1 MMRPLRTLMIV
12 AFIVGGLLALAGFR
26 ASLPRVLIL
35 HSGNEGSEWVR
46 GVDLAFDRE
55 LQGSRR
61 PIQVDRHYLR
71 LDEPGTSPETVRIRV
86 QDARRAI
93 TRSKPDI
100 LIAVDDEAN
109 ELVGRQLADLPDLRL
124 LYVSINQSPSRY
136 GYGGRASITG
146 LAETLP
152 LVAVRD
158 AIEALRGPP
167 PFTPGGEQRRPP
179 RVAALARDSDTGRAE
194 LEQVRQFAWAPLQL
208 VGTAAVTDFA
218 HWKRVCESWSGKADV
233 VLVLSYRGLPLE
245 AGSKKSV
252 SGAELADWMER
263 ECQPVPIGMLSG
275 YVTDGGGLSIAP
287 SPEEYGKLTMS
298 MALEWIGSGLNSRP
312 PEARQVSHFDVALRA
327 GLLSRRGLQLPPLYI
342 EAARARN
349 ASFD

>member
-1 MMRPLRTLMIV
+1 MMRSLRTLMIV
-12 AFIVGGLLALAGFR
+12 AFIVGGLLALTGFR
-26 ASLPRVLIL
+26 ASLPRILIL
-35 HSGNEGSEWVR
+35 HSGNEGSAWVR

-61 PIQVDRHYLR
+61 PIHVDRHYLR

-93 TRSKPDI
+93 ARSKPDL

-109 ELVGRQLADLPDLRL
+109 ELVGRHLADLPDLRL
-124 LYVSINQSPSRY
+124 LYVSINQSPARY
-136 GYGGRASITG
+136 GYEGRVSG

-167 PFTPGGEQRRPP
+167 PFTPGSDVRRPL
-179 RVAALARDSDTGRAE
+179 RVAALARDSSTGRAE

-208 VGTAAVTDFA
+208 VGTAAVTDFT

-245 AGSKKSV
+245 AGSKKPV
-252 SGAELADWMER
+252 SGAELAAWMER

-287 SPEEYGKLTMS
+287 SPDEYGKLAMG
-298 MALEWIGSGLNSRP
+298 MALEWIGSDLTPKP
-312 PEARQVSHFDVALRA
+312 PAARQVSHFDVALRA
-327 GLLSRRGLQLPPLYI
+327 RLLGRRGLQLPPLYI

>member
-1 MMRPLRTLMIV
+1 MMRLLRTLMIV
-12 AFIVGGLLALAGFR
+12 GFIVGGLLALTGFR
-26 ASLPRVLIL
+26 ASLPRILIL
-35 HSGNEGSEWVR
+35 HSGNEGTAWVR

-61 PIQVDRHYLR
+61 PIHVDRHYLR

-86 QDARRAI
+86 QDVRRAI
-93 TRSKPDI
+93 ARSKPDM

-109 ELVGRQLADLPDLRL
+109 ELVGRHLADRPGLRL

-136 GYGGRASITG
+136 GYEGRVSITG

-167 PFTPGGEQRRPP
+167 PFTPGNDVRRPL
-179 RVAALARDSDTGRAE
+179 RVAALARDSNTGRAE
-194 LEQVRQFAWAPLQL
+194 LEQVRQFGWAPLQL
-208 VGTAAVTDFA
+208 VGTAAVTDFD
-218 HWKRVCESWSGKADV
+218 HWKRACESWSGKADV

-245 AGSKKSV
+245 AGSKEPV
-252 SGAELADWMER
+252 SGAELAEWMER
-263 ECQPVPIGMLSG
+263 ECRPVPIGMLSG

-287 SPEEYGKLTMS
+287 SPAEYGKLAMG
-298 MALEWIGSGLNSRP
+298 MALEWIGSDP
-312 PEARQVSHFDVALRA
+312 PPTSPAARQVSHFDVALRA
-327 GLLSRRGLQLPPLYI
+327 GLLGRRGLQLPPLYI

-349 ASFD
+349 AFFD